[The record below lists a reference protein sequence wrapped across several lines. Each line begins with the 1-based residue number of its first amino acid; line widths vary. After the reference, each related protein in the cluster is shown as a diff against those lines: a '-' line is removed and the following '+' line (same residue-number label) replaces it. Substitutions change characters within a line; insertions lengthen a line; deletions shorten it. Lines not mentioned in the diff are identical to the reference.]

1 MNRVLGSTLLLAGTA
16 IGAGMLGLPLV
27 LAKVGLIPATIIL
40 MITWCSVYY
49 SALAS
54 ATLALRSGQA
64 VSIGTLAG
72 LLGENK
78 SRKVILERICQ
89 GGMLLMTYALMVAYL
104 SGGASILQNLAGGE
118 SVITTGTAL
127 NGFALFLLFVLV
139 LGTHCIASINRLLFY
154 GLIGALSIIIVG
166 IGGHLTGEGLP
177 HFGDHL
183 DQFSTWTLLLPILF
197 ASFGF
202 QLTIPSVI
210 SYLNLD
216 AKAIRKSI
224 FWGSLIPVGVY
235 GLWIFVTLSIIHQS
249 DPAAYSQMTHEGH
262 DVGTFIAEISRVTQ
276 WPGLHSLSWIVS
288 ILAIIT
294 SAIGVGLGI
303 KSFWKEKITTSPVAA
318 KLLGSPRFGALMM
331 GLTVVG
337 IPYCIS
343 LFLKD
348 AFMQSLAFAGMIL
361 VTLALLIPLYLLYKS
376 DYLESKPIYEIIGNQ
391 PLRIVMFLFG
401 VIILLS
407 EILNIFV
414 L

>member
-1 MNRVLGSTLLLAGTA
+1 MNRVLGSTLILAGTA

-40 MITWCSVYY
+40 LITWCTVYY
-49 SALAS
+49 SAIAS
-54 ATLALRSGQA
+54 ATLSLRIGKA

-72 LLGENK
+72 LLGDGK
-78 SRKVILERICQ
+78 SRGKTLEKICQ
-89 GGMLLMTYALMVAYL
+89 AGMLLMTYALMVAYL
-104 SGGASILQNLAGGE
+104 SGGASILQNLAGGDTII
-118 SVITTGTAL
+118 SLGVAL
-127 NGFALFLLFVLV
+127 NSFALFLLFVLV
-139 LGTHCIASINRLLFY
+139 LGTHWIDSINRLLFFA
-154 GLIGALSIIIVG
+154 LIGALSIIIIG

-177 HFGDHL
+177 HFGESAH
-183 DQFSTWTLLLPILF
+183 QIGAWTLLLPVLF

-202 QLTIPSVI
+202 HLTIPSVI
-210 SYLNLD
+210 SYLDLD

-249 DPAAYSQMTHEGH
+249 DPTAYSQMANNGN
-262 DVGTFIAEISRVTQ
+262 DVGAFIAEISRVTQ
-276 WPGLHSLSWIVS
+276 WPGLHSLSWAVS

-303 KSFWKEKITTSPVAA
+303 KSFWKEKIATSPKAA
-318 KLLGSPRFGALMM
+318 KVLGSPRFGSLMI

-337 IPYCIS
+337 IPYVIS

-361 VTLALLIPLYLLYKS
+361 VTLALLIPLYLLFKS
-376 DYLESKPIYEIIGNQ
+376 DYLESKPIYGIIGNLA
-391 PLRIVMFLFG
+391 LRIIMFLLG
-401 VIILLS
+401 MVIFLS
-407 EILNIFV
+407 EIVNIFV